1 MEDQFFLERRP
12 SCVPV
17 AGWDA
22 GLVAASVCDYKHKY
36 GSRGIAQE
44 NGVCLHRWDFC
55 STEKPGK
62 QPAALPDWVCV
73 FPAFVYNSIIIPAVA
88 RRMI

>member
-22 GLVAASVCDYKHKY
+22 GLVAASVCDYKHGSPQKY

-62 QPAALPDWVCV
+62 QPAALADMGCV
-73 FPAFVYNSIIIPAVA
+73 FPAF
-88 RRMI
+88 